1 MGIPNFMKTARQKE
15 RLKDRMTHRQT
26 QFPMISMSLMGP
38 QMFYINKILVQ
49 NFSLPF
55 QISQI

>member
-1 MGIPNFMKTARQKE
+1 MKTARQKE
-15 RLKDRMTHRQT
+15 RLKDRMTHTQT

-55 QISQI
+55 QLSRI